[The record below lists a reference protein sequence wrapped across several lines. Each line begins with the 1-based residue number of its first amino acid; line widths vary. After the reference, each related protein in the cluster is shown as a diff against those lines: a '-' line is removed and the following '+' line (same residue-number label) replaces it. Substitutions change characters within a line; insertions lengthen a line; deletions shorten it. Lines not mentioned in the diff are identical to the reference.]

1 MFLLEYWILLQTI
14 PSFVERYVTIF
25 FLTHTC
31 TKTVK
36 AHIFNVYNIECNTV
50 CEFRMVMSQNVT
62 FLSLCSLVQIYYF
75 KNGRNVTV
83 TSQIISTQ
91 NFIALFYLTPK

>member
-1 MFLLEYWILLQTI
+1 
-14 PSFVERYVTIF
+14 
-25 FLTHTC
+25 
-31 TKTVK
+31 
-36 AHIFNVYNIECNTV
+36 
-50 CEFRMVMSQNVT
+50 MSQNVT